1 MAKLSAADR
10 KRLPDRAF
18 AYVDLAGVRRLP
30 IMDAAH
36 VRNALARF
44 GQVEFEDER
53 ARAQARDRLLRAAKR
68 FKIVPIGFIS
78 SEIESARAAVPD
90 AAVLPTGFV
99 TMLMTDIEGSSSL
112 LAVLGDGYA
121 DLLADVR
128 EIQRSAVLAVGGC
141 AVEARADEFFAAFE
155 SPAAAVTAA
164 IDAHHRLA
172 AASISGQ
179 HRVRIR
185 TGIHAGYPKLAK
197 PNYAGM
203 AVHVTAR
210 ICDVAH
216 GGQIV
221 VSEDL
226 TTALTGMR
234 PSGVRFR
241 KLGVQRL
248 RGIPGNVL
256 LSQVMSPGLP
266 TKFPP
271 LRT

>member
-18 AYVDLAGVRRLP
+18 AYVDRAGVRRLP

-44 GQVEFEDER
+44 GQVEFEDEQ
-53 ARAQARDRLLRAAKR
+53 ARAQAHDRLLRAAKR

-172 AASISGQ
+172 AASISGHHQ
-179 HRVRIR
+179 VRIR
-185 TGIHAGYPKLAK
+185 TGIHAGYPKLAE
-197 PNYAGM
+197 PNYVGM
-203 AVHVTAR
+203 AVHATAR

-248 RGIPGNVL
+248 RGIPGNML